1 MVNLLNDRLSERL
14 DELSGGQ
21 IDRLGMRGNMG
32 KNLYLEC
39 NAGISGDMTVAALLD
54 LGADENV
61 LRAVLDSIPAKG
73 FDIDIRRVK
82 KAGIDCCDFNVIL
95 DEDHENHDHD
105 MEYLHGHEHKHEDTG
120 HDHEHKHEDTGHDHE
135 HQHEDTERDHEH
147 HHHEHRSMSEIR
159 QILADT
165 QMTER
170 AGRIALKIFEIL
182 AEAEAQAHN
191 VPVDEV
197 HFHEVGAI
205 DSIVDIVAVAV
216 CLDNLNITDVIVPKL
231 CEGMGTVRCQH
242 GILSIP
248 VPATANILA
257 KYDIT
262 LEIIDVKGEF
272 VTPTGA
278 AIVAAVCTSKR
289 LPKNIRIKRI
299 GLGAGNREYE
309 RASILRAMIIDYDKE
324 DQDTVYKLESN
335 IDDCTGE
342 ELGFV
347 LERLFAAGARDVHYI
362 PVYMKKN
369 RPAWQLTVICKEE
382 DIENLEHII
391 FRDTTTIG
399 IRRVEMERTT
409 LKREQ
414 LTLQTAFGPAEV
426 KVCTV
431 DGEKRYYPEY
441 DSVARI
447 CHEQKASYNEVYQML
462 VRQCLESDG

>member
-1 MVNLLNDRLSERL
+1 
-14 DELSGGQ
+14 
-21 IDRLGMRGNMG
+21 MG
-32 KNLYLEC
+32 KSLYLEC
-39 NAGISGDMTVAALLD
+39 NAGISGDMTVGALLD
-54 LGADENV
+54 LGADETV
-61 LRAVLDSIPAKG
+61 LREVLDSIPAKG

-82 KAGIDCCDFNVIL
+82 KAGIECCDFNVIL
-95 DEDHENHDHD
+95 DEEHENHDHD
-105 MEYLHGHEHKHEDTG
+105 MEYLHCHEHHHEDTQ
-120 HDHEHKHEDTGHDHE
+120 HDEDNEHHHEDTQHDEDNEHHHEDDQHDHG
-135 HQHEDTERDHEH
+135 

-165 QMTER
+165 QMTEEAR
-170 AGRIALKIFEIL
+170 KTALRIFEIL
-182 AEAEAQAHN
+182 AEAEAQAHSA
-191 VPVDEV
+191 PVDEV

-205 DSIVDIVAVAV
+205 DSIVDIVSVAV
-216 CLDNLNITDVIVPKL
+216 CLDNLNITEVIVPKL
-231 CEGMGTVRCQH
+231 CEGTGTVRCQH

-257 KYDIT
+257 KYDIP
-262 LEIIDVKGEF
+262 LEIIDIKGEF

-278 AIVAAVCTSKR
+278 AIVAAISTSDR
-289 LPKNIRIKRI
+289 LPKNIKIKQI
-299 GLGAGNREYE
+299 GLGAGKREYE
-309 RASILRAMIIDYDKE
+309 RASILRAMIIGYDNE
-324 DQDTVYKLESN
+324 DQDTIYKLESN

-369 RPAWQLTVICKEE
+369 RPAWQLTVLCKEE
-382 DIENLEHII
+382 DIETLERII

-399 IRRVEMERTT
+399 IRRVEMERTI

-447 CHEQKASYNEVYQML
+447 CREQRASYNEVYQML
-462 VRQCLESDG
+462 VRQCLESAGQ